1 MPHRCV
7 KCGTIYKDGSETL
20 LKGCSCGSHFFF
32 FFKQEHLDEV
42 NKKLDNLKEDEIKE
56 IEQDVREIIGPVVDD
71 KPVILDFESI
81 RVTKPGKFEI
91 DLTSLFKRKP
101 VIYKMEEGRYVIDL
115 ASVFDYVRRE
125 RK

>member
-7 KCGTIYKDGSETL
+7 NCGAVYEDGSATL
-20 LKGCSCGSHFFF
+20 LKGCSCGGHFFF
-32 FFKQEHLDEV
+32 FFKKEHLEEV
-42 NKKLDNLKEDEIKE
+42 NRELADLSKEDADE
-56 IEQDVREIIGPVVDD
+56 IEQDVRGIIGSEVDD

-81 RVTKPGKFEI
+81 RVTSPGKFEI

-101 VIYKMEEGRYVIDL
+101 VIYKMEEGRYVIDI
-115 ASVFDYVRRE
+115 ASVFDSVRKD